1 MPIVKSVSTV
11 EGEEVT
17 LLVEVD
23 TLPAEDSPYDDT
35 RAGGVEIPEAARD
48 LFADG
53 LHLAR
58 TCAKQAVEG
67 MNKLDQTFR
76 PEEFEVKLAIKL
88 DSEMGAFLAKVSAG
102 AQMEVTMKWKPRG
115 SMGGA
120 AHP

>member
-1 MPIVKSVSTV
+1 MPIVKSISTV
-11 EGEEVT
+11 DGEEVT

-23 TLPAEDSPYDDT
+23 DLPGEKSPYDNT
-35 RAGGVEIPEAARD
+35 RAGGVGIPEATRD
-48 LFADG
+48 LFEDG
-53 LHLAR
+53 LALAR

-67 MNKLDQTFR
+67 INKLDQTFR

-115 SMGGA
+115 SMGA
-120 AHP
+120 SHS